1 MNRNDRSVSDQTI
14 QKQQQL
20 ISSNNLHKK
29 LEERALLIQNIVGL
43 QPSSEQLSDQQE
55 INRARAQVGIY
66 TTPSVIS
73 LSTLPNFRM
82 EPQRDQQE
90 NDDKRKALLAL
101 LQGNQQKNNS
111 GRESNMQRNLID
123 FQGRSI
129 DSGANLAMRAAS
141 DAPHLQPYQLLAMQE
156 RQRRQRQQQQQQ
168 EQQQQNALKQSKQAS
183 AIEAFGLHGMNVAP
197 SDPYLDRVMT
207 LLASR
212 DQAARD
218 PNSQLQRLLLEQS
231 ALHRTAKLQETIR
244 LLERQGGDHNR
255 DLNTTASV
263 ANSSMFAPM
272 ANTVHNQG
280 AGLGL
285 PSMLSNNAHN
295 VIANS
300 LAGSQDLRLH
310 PSSLLLG
317 GDLSS
322 SILSR
327 YHPAG
332 MSLGDAASRRF
343 SDTGRMFG
351 GSLLNDS
358 ISHLKRKVD
367 EEDLTMSRMA
377 KKFKSVNEKPI
388 STQKSITRNMFPLP
402 PVNIPNS
409 NKNKGDEVFGVINPK
424 NIKLASYNNTWKRL
438 GEKTPKMQK
447 ELFLRTLGQQVG
459 SRFGKKDKLE
469 SRYGKKQNI
478 H

>member
-1 MNRNDRSVSDQTI
+1 MNKSDRRVTDQAI

-20 ISSNNLHKK
+20 ISSNNLHTK
-29 LEERALLIQNIVGL
+29 LEERALLGL
-43 QPSSEQLSDQQE
+43 QPSIKQLSDQQE
-55 INRARAQVGIY
+55 INRACAQVEIY
-66 TTPSVIS
+66 SPSVIS

-82 EPQRDQQE
+82 NPQRDQQE

-101 LQGNQQKNNS
+101 LQGNQQQNNS
-111 GRESNMQRNLID
+111 GRESNMQRNVID

-129 DSGANLAMRAAS
+129 DSGANLGMRTSS

-168 EQQQQNALKQSKQAS
+168 QQEQQQQQALKQSKQAS
-183 AIEAFGLHGMNVAP
+183 ALEAFGMHGMNVAP

-231 ALHRTAKLQETIR
+231 ALHRNAKLQETIR

-272 ANTVHNQG
+272 ANTIHNQA

-300 LAGSQDLRLH
+300 FGGSQDLRLH

-317 GDLSS
+317 GDISS

-327 YHPAG
+327 YHQAG
-332 MSLGDAASRRF
+332 MSLGDSVSRF
-343 SDTGRMFG
+343 SDSGRMFG
-351 GSLLNDS
+351 GSVLNDS

-367 EEDLTMSRMA
+367 EEDLAMSRMA
-377 KKFKSVNEKPI
+377 KKIKSVNEKPI
-388 STQKSITRNMFPLP
+388 STQKAITRNMFPLP
-402 PVNIPNS
+402 SVHIPNS
-409 NKNKGDEVFGVINPK
+409 NKNKGDEVSGVNNST

-438 GEKTPKMQK
+438 GEKTPQMQK

-459 SRFGKKDKLE
+459 SSFGKKDKLDA
-469 SRYGKKQNI
+469 RYRKK
-478 H
+478 

>member
-1 MNRNDRSVSDQTI
+1 MNRSDRRVIDQAI

-20 ISSNNLHKK
+20 ISSNNLHTK
-29 LEERALLIQNIVGL
+29 LEERALLLGL

-55 INRARAQVGIY
+55 INRAFTQVGIY
-66 TTPSVIS
+66 SPSVIS

-82 EPQRDQQE
+82 NPQRDQQE

-101 LQGNQQKNNS
+101 LQGNQQQNNS

-129 DSGANLAMRAAS
+129 DSGENLAMRAAS

-156 RQRRQRQQQQQQ
+156 RQRRQRQQLQQ
-168 EQQQQNALKQSKQAS
+168 EQQQHALNQSKQAS
-183 AIEAFGLHGMNVAP
+183 AIEAFGIHGMNVAP

-231 ALHRTAKLQETIR
+231 AMHRNAKLQETIR

-255 DLNTTASV
+255 DLNATASV
-263 ANSSMFAPM
+263 ANSSMFTPM
-272 ANTVHNQG
+272 ANTIHNQA

-285 PSMLSNNAHN
+285 PSMLSSNAHN

-300 LAGSQDLRLH
+300 LGGSQDLRLH
-310 PSSLLLG
+310 PSSMLLG
-317 GDLSS
+317 GDISS

-327 YHPAG
+327 YHQGG
-332 MSLGDAASRRF
+332 MSLGDSASRF
-343 SDTGRMFG
+343 SDSGRMFG

-367 EEDLTMSRMA
+367 EEDLAMSRMA
-377 KKFKSVNEKPI
+377 KKFKSVNEKPN

-402 PVNIPNS
+402 PVHIPNS
-409 NKNKGDEVFGVINPK
+409 NKNKGDEVFGFVNPT
-424 NIKLASYNNTWKRL
+424 NIKLASHNNTWKRL
-438 GEKTPKMQK
+438 GEKIPKMQK

-459 SRFGKKDKLE
+459 SRFGKKDKLDT
-469 SRYGKKQNI
+469 RYWKK
-478 H
+478 